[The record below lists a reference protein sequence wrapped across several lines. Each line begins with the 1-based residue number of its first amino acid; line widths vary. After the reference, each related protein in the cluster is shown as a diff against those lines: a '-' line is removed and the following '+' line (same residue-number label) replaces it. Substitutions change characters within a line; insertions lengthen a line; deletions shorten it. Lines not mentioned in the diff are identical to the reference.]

1 MNKSELI
8 NSLSEETTFN
18 KKDVS
23 RMLDSLIRIIERT
36 LKRGDKVAITGF
48 GTYWVSQRP
57 ARKGI
62 NPSTKQKID
71 LPAVSVARFKAGK
84 QLRELIKAA

>member
-1 MNKSELI
+1 VNKSELI
-8 NSLSEETTFN
+8 NSLSEETTFS

-23 RMLDSLIRIIERT
+23 RVLDSLIRIIERT

-48 GTYWVSQRP
+48 GTYWVSRRP

-62 NPSTKQKID
+62 NPSTKERID
-71 LPAVSVARFKAGK
+71 LPEVNVPRFKPGK
-84 QLRELIKAA
+84 HLRELIRSV

>member
-23 RMLDSLIRIIERT
+23 RILDSLIRIIERT

>member
-23 RMLDSLIRIIERT
+23 RILDSLIRIIERT

-48 GTYWVSQRP
+48 GTYFVSRRP

-62 NPSTKQKID
+62 NPATKQKID
-71 LPAVSVARFKAGK
+71 LPEVNVARFKAGK
-84 QLRELIKAA
+84 QLRELIKSL